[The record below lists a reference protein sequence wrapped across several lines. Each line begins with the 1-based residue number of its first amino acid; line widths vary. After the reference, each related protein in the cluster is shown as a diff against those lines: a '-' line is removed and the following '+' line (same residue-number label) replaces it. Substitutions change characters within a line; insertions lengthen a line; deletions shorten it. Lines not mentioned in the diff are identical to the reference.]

1 MTYASESEEGVK
13 KGIKWK
19 NKGKRGEPGE
29 KLEGIKGDVVA
40 EIIIQVKRNYI
51 CMFN

>member
-13 KGIKWK
+13 TGIKWR
-19 NKGKRGEPGE
+19 NKGKRGEPEE

-40 EIIIQVKRNYI
+40 EIIIHVKKN
-51 CMFN
+51 